1 MYPRCARA
9 LGVSSIPPF
18 FLAPSPLRRVTVQPL
33 PNVGSSLRRGGG
45 DIEIVSKIQ
54 RRYTRI
60 ERSEKMW
67 SQVSGVIRNWKYP
80 FKFSFRDG
88 KACSAFRAP
97 CQTVKGI
104 NAKCFVP
111 LLHARPF
118 EFSSIWLAL
127 ERIKSKDTWEIL
139 LRFHRTYSISI
150 LYRLGFNSFCKCDK
164 FKFV

>member
-18 FLAPSPLRRVTVQPL
+18 FLAPSPLQRVTVQPL

-60 ERSEKMW
+60 ERSEKIW

-111 LLHARPF
+111 LLHAPRPF

-139 LRFHRTYSISI
+139 LRFHRTYSIS
-150 LYRLGFNSFCKCDK
+150 RLGFESFCKCDK